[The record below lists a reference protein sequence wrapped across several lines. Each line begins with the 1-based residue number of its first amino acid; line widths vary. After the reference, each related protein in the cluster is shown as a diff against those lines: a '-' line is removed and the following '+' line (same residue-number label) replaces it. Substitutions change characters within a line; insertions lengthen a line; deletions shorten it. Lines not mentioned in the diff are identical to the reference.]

1 MRDREKRRGVYGERW
16 EAWRKKGRGRG
27 AVKRWWE
34 ARKKREKK
42 REKVGGLWRWWEAE
56 KREGGR
62 QLRNVTLG
70 LGFFLFILGFFFKC
84 WHGWTGSVRF
94 GWIGFRLWK
103 PKPNRT
109 GIFLWFFNRLIRF
122 FFCSV
127 FSVIFFRFFRFIG
140 FFAHP

>member
-1 MRDREKRRGVYGERW
+1 MMGGKEKKGE
-16 EAWRKKGRGRG
+16 KKGKGRG
-27 AVKRWWE
+27 
-34 ARKKREKK
+34 AR
-42 REKVGGLWRWWEAE
+42 RWWEAE

-122 FFCSV
+122 FFLFGFFGYFFPVFPV
-127 FSVIFFRFFRFIG
+127 FSVYWFFCSPLMIIKRENRCNKENDYYYY
-140 FFAHP
+140 